1 MGPSPPQE
9 DLMSASIPE
18 KFENV
23 SVPPKANVYFGGRV
37 VSHTLLFKD
46 GTKKTLGLIFE
57 GSFNFG
63 TEASETM
70 AIVAGACRV
79 KLKGEKDF
87 VPYASGQAFKVPSHS
102 SFDIVVQNG
111 ICEYV
116 CSYE

>member
-1 MGPSPPQE
+1 VQE
-9 DLMSASIPE
+9 EQMSASIPE

-57 GSFNFG
+57 GSFNFE
-63 TEASETM
+63 TNASETM
-70 AIVAGACRV
+70 AIVSGSCRV

-87 VPYASGQAFKVPSHS
+87 IHYNTGQSFKAPSHS
-102 SFDIVVQNG
+102 AFDIVVENG
-111 ICEYV
+111 LCEYI